1 MKAIFLFLSLL
12 AYCITFSQ
20 DVVIFIQAELETSPV
35 ELDTIFVENLSNG
48 TFAKL
53 YDLPNGVTNYE
64 INLSQGAQV
73 NAIGQ
78 INEPSSN
85 FTLLSNK
92 PGVCSFQIISK
103 PQSNVTFDLYNIH
116 GQKLYHEIKNLT
128 AEISTFEFYNSHS
141 NIGVLKITTVDNCYS
156 IKVIGNA
163 NYQTILCNTVCNVL
177 NTPPTIKE
185 LRTNFEFNE
194 GDTLR
199 ITAIKQAFHSNSIFI
214 QPINTENYIIY
225 ISQPCAGIAT
235 VTDYDGNVYNTVKI
249 GNQCWL
255 KENLKATHYSD
266 GTALVNGSLT
276 GIGGDDIYLKA
287 FYNFED
293 NDSLSELT
301 GKLYTWAAA
310 INGYVSNND
319 VLQTG
324 HRQGICPI
332 GWHIPSD
339 EEWGELEL
347 FADNT
352 LQNPY
357 VFGLRGSIGGSILKS
372 NLMWNTASGN
382 NKYGFTI
389 LPGGRKENN
398 ILNNAFEYVGYNI
411 SAGFWTSTYYQGNGV
426 FRYFFDT
433 STQVGRGNSNPAH
446 SYSVRCIKD

>member
-1 MKAIFLFLSLL
+1 MKAIFLFLTLL

-116 GQKLYHEIKNLT
+116 GQKLYHEIKNLS

-156 IKVIGNA
+156 IKVFGNA
-163 NYQTILCNTVCNVL
+163 NYQTVLSNTDCNVL
-177 NTPPTIKE
+177 NTAPTVKDVK
-185 LRTNFEFNE
+185 TNFEFNE

-199 ITAIKQAFHSNSIFI
+199 ITAIKQAYHSNSIFI

-255 KENLKATHYSD
+255 KENLKSTHYSD
-266 GTALVNGSLT
+266 GSPLLDGT
-276 GIGGDDIYLKA
+276 GIQINYDYESRYWFNYNDQPENSQIY
-287 FYNFED
+287 
-293 NDSLSELT
+293 

-310 INGYVSNND
+310 INGYVTND
-319 VLQTG
+319 EELIAGV
-324 HRQGICPI
+324 RQGLCPN

-339 EEWGELEL
+339 SDWFQLESYIDTLITELHI
-347 FADNT
+347 T
-352 LQNPY
+352 
-357 VFGLRGSIGGSILKS
+357 GLRGFDAGLKLKTTNNWVTNTGTNQFGFSALPSGQYYFSES
-372 NLMWNTASGN
+372 NNQSFYSDLGLVAVWWTANTGA
-382 NKYGFTI
+382 YY
-389 LPGGRKENN
+389 RK
-398 ILNNAFEYVGYNI
+398 IWDDA
-411 SAGFWTSTYYQGNGV
+411 NGIT
-426 FRYFFDT
+426 RN
-433 STQVGRGNSNPAH
+433 TQNPAH
-446 SYSVRCIKD
+446 GYSVRCIKD